1 MQENKN
7 IEIFQINAKLLRLSW
22 QIHTCNMLTFDRD
35 ENTIKITISSN
46 STERKKAFTLSG
58 RPRYLVLGTSFDF
71 YIIFFWKVVPGTK
84 CSSKIFQKFFGSKN
98 KAFVDR

>member
-22 QIHTCNMLTFDRD
+22 LIHTCNMLTFDRD

-46 STERKKAFTLSG
+46 STDLKKTLTFTL
-58 RPRYLVLGTSFDF
+58 F
-71 YIIFFWKVVPGTK
+71 
-84 CSSKIFQKFFGSKN
+84 
-98 KAFVDR
+98 